1 MSKLIKGAADVGVE
15 ALPATADIIEIKEAL
30 PLPEPES
37 NGSLTDV
44 GIVVAGIIVLAT
56 LYKFWLRYG
65 KK

>member
-1 MSKLIKGAADVGVE
+1 MDKLLKGAVDSV
-15 ALPATADIIEIKEAL
+15 PAAKELIEVQEAL

-44 GIVVAGIIVLAT
+44 GIVVAGVIVLAA
-56 LYKFWLRYG
+56 LYKFWLKYG

>member
-1 MSKLIKGAADVGVE
+1 MDKLLKGAVDTMPAAKELIEVQDV
-15 ALPATADIIEIKEAL
+15 L

-37 NGSLTDV
+37 NGSLTNV
-44 GIVVAGIIVLAT
+44 GIVVAGVIVLAA

>member
-1 MSKLIKGAADVGVE
+1 MDKLIKGAVDT
-15 ALPATADIIEIKEAL
+15 LPAAKELIEVQEAL

-44 GIVVAGIIVLAT
+44 GIVVAGVIVLAA
-56 LYKFWLRYG
+56 LYKFWLKYG

>member
-1 MSKLIKGAADVGVE
+1 MDKLIKGAVDT
-15 ALPATADIIEIKEAL
+15 LPAAKELIEVQEAL

-37 NGSLTDV
+37 NGSLTNV
-44 GIVVAGIIVLAT
+44 GIVVAGVIVLAA

>member
-1 MSKLIKGAADVGVE
+1 MDKLIKGAVDT
-15 ALPATADIIEIKEAL
+15 LPAAKELIEVQEAL
-30 PLPEPES
+30 PLLEPES

-44 GIVVAGIIVLAT
+44 GIVVAGVIVLAA

>member
-1 MSKLIKGAADVGVE
+1 MDKLLKGAVDSV
-15 ALPATADIIEIKEAL
+15 PAAKELIEVQEAL

-37 NGSLTDV
+37 NGSLTNV
-44 GIVVAGIIVLAT
+44 GIVVAGVIVLAA

>member
-1 MSKLIKGAADVGVE
+1 METVIKGVGAAGGGAVKQIPE
-15 ALPATADIIEIKEAL
+15 LQEAL

-37 NGSLTDV
+37 NGYGTDV
-44 GIVVAGIIVLAT
+44 GIVIAGIIVLAA

>member
-1 MSKLIKGAADVGVE
+1 MDKLLKGAVDTM
-15 ALPATADIIEIKEAL
+15 PAAKELIEVQEAL

-44 GIVVAGIIVLAT
+44 GIVVTGVIVLAV

>member
-1 MSKLIKGAADVGVE
+1 METVIKGVGAVGGAAVKQIPEVQDV
-15 ALPATADIIEIKEAL
+15 L

-44 GIVVAGIIVLAT
+44 GIVVAGVIVLAA

>member
-1 MSKLIKGAADVGVE
+1 MDKLLKGAVDT
-15 ALPATADIIEIKEAL
+15 LPAATELIEVQDAL

-44 GIVVAGIIVLAT
+44 GIVVAGVIVLAA

>member
-1 MSKLIKGAADVGVE
+1 METVIKGVGAAGGAVKQIPE
-15 ALPATADIIEIKEAL
+15 LQEAL

-44 GIVVAGIIVLAT
+44 GIVVAGVIVLAA

>member
-1 MSKLIKGAADVGVE
+1 MDKLLKGAVDSV
-15 ALPATADIIEIKEAL
+15 PAAKELIEVQEAL

-44 GIVVAGIIVLAT
+44 GIVVAGVIVLAA

>member
-1 MSKLIKGAADVGVE
+1 METVIKGVGAAGGAVKQIPE
-15 ALPATADIIEIKEAL
+15 LQEAL

-44 GIVVAGIIVLAT
+44 GIVVAGVIVLAA
-56 LYKFWLRYG
+56 LYKFWLKYG

>member
-1 MSKLIKGAADVGVE
+1 MDKLLKGAVDTM
-15 ALPATADIIEIKEAL
+15 PAAKELIEVQEAL

-44 GIVVAGIIVLAT
+44 GIVVAGVIVLAS

>member
-1 MSKLIKGAADVGVE
+1 MDKLIKGAVDT
-15 ALPATADIIEIKEAL
+15 LPAAKELIEVQEAL

-44 GIVVAGIIVLAT
+44 GIVVAGVIVLAA

>member
-1 MSKLIKGAADVGVE
+1 MSKLIKAATDVGAE
-15 ALPATADIIEIKEAL
+15 ALPATADVIEIKEAL

-44 GIVVAGIIVLAT
+44 GIVFAGIIVLAT

>member
-1 MSKLIKGAADVGVE
+1 MDKLLKGAVDTM
-15 ALPATADIIEIKEAL
+15 PAAKELIEVQEAL

-37 NGSLTDV
+37 NGSLTNV
-44 GIVVAGIIVLAT
+44 GIVVAGVIVLAA

>member
-1 MSKLIKGAADVGVE
+1 MDTIIKE
-15 ALPATADIIEIKEAL
+15 LPIPKEVIEVQEAL

-44 GIVVAGIIVLAT
+44 GIVVAGVIVLAA

>member
-1 MSKLIKGAADVGVE
+1 METVIKGVGAVGGGAVKQIPE
-15 ALPATADIIEIKEAL
+15 LQEAL
-30 PLPEPES
+30 PLLEPES

-44 GIVVAGIIVLAT
+44 GIVVAGVIVLAA

>member
-1 MSKLIKGAADVGVE
+1 METVIKGVGAAGGGAVKQIPEVQ
-15 ALPATADIIEIKEAL
+15 EAL
-30 PLPEPES
+30 PLLEPES

-44 GIVVAGIIVLAT
+44 GIVVAGVIVLAA

>member
-1 MSKLIKGAADVGVE
+1 METVIKGVGAVGGGAVKQIPE
-15 ALPATADIIEIKEAL
+15 VQEAL
-30 PLPEPES
+30 PLLEPES

-44 GIVVAGIIVLAT
+44 GIVVAGVIVLAA

>member
-1 MSKLIKGAADVGVE
+1 MDKLLKGAVDSV
-15 ALPATADIIEIKEAL
+15 PAAKELIEVQEAL

-44 GIVVAGIIVLAT
+44 GIVVAGIIILAA
-56 LYKFWLRYG
+56 LYKLWLKYG